1 MELDFLTILFVVL
14 NIPALIAMVVLIS
27 RNSKLPTY
35 ERISWAVFSL
45 VSPIISLVLFTV
57 KTPRMMKDES
67 RYLG

>member
-27 RNSKLPTY
+27 RNTKLPTY
-35 ERISWAVFSL
+35 ERISWAAFSL

-57 KTPRMMKDES
+57 KTPGMLKEER
-67 RYLG
+67 RH

>member
-14 NIPALIAMVVLIS
+14 NLPALIAMTILIY

-35 ERISWAVFSL
+35 ERISWVVLSL

-57 KTPRMMKDES
+57 KTPKMVREEGK
-67 RYLG
+67 Y

>member
-14 NIPALIAMVVLIS
+14 NIPALIAMAVLIS

-35 ERISWAVFSL
+35 ERISWGVLSL

-57 KTPRMMKDES
+57 KTPRMIKEES
-67 RYLG
+67 RY

>member
-27 RNSKLPTY
+27 RNTKLPTY
-35 ERISWAVFSL
+35 ERISWAAFSL

-57 KTPRMMKDES
+57 KTPSMLKEES
-67 RYLG
+67 RH